1 MNVKACQQTEKII
14 TQNIKKYTKE
24 KVVKAIEREM
34 NYAKSYMTHNELKGF
49 SAVLNLQKQTNHSVR
64 LKQKILQTIKRAL

>member
-14 TQNIKKYTKE
+14 TQNIKNILKK

-34 NYAKSYMTHNELKGF
+34 NYAKSYMTHNELKKDF
-49 SAVLNLQKQTNHSVR
+49 QQC
-64 LKQKILQTIKRAL
+64 